1 MLAFSKSGC
10 LGSVAVREGFLEEVG
25 LSKLL
30 VWVLGGPGAAA
41 VLRESL
47 APPEVPQAE
56 QGGLT
61 ETVPCCL

>member
-1 MLAFSKSGC
+1 MG
-10 LGSVAVREGFLEEVG
+10 GVAVREGFLEEVG

-47 APPEVPQAE
+47 APPEVPQAG
-56 QGGLT
+56 QGA
-61 ETVPCCL
+61 